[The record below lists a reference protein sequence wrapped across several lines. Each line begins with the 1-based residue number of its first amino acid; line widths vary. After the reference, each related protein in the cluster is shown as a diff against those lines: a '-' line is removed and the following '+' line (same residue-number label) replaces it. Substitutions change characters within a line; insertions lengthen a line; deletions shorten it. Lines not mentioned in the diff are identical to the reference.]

1 MLHRQ
6 QLQAHIN
13 AYPVGLTVVLLLSRK
28 ASGVSSTRA
37 SSGQLSEAP
46 SNAAGMPPLRS
57 QPSGGGA
64 AAMPS
69 GEPEAGGG
77 VGGEAGVEGGAA
89 SPPQRES
96 FLMSNRDP
104 VSHNDHTCI
113 AKPIVMSMYA

>member
-1 MLHRQ
+1 MLQRQ
-6 QLQAHIN
+6 QLQAHISSS
-13 AYPVGLTVVLLLSRK
+13 PVGITVVLLLSRK

-46 SNAAGMPPLRS
+46 SSAAGMPPLRS

-69 GEPEAGGG
+69 GEPDAE

-96 FLMSNRDP
+96 LSVSNHDP
-104 VSHNDHTCI
+104 V
-113 AKPIVMSMYA
+113 